1 MIAITSLPLS
11 IVADI
16 ARYLYQ
22 DWEFAKW
29 IAILVAVDTVDA
41 QGCLERIVLLEIRQE
56 NCHLHRAA
64 HPLQRSL

>member
-29 IAILVAVDTVDA
+29 IAILVAVDTVL
-41 QGCLERIVLLEIRQE
+41 GL
-56 NCHLHRAA
+56 
-64 HPLQRSL
+64 SLIHI

>member
-29 IAILVAVDTVDA
+29 IAILVAVDTVPGIVKHLMHKDA
-41 QGCLERIVLLEIRQE
+41 SSG
-56 NCHLHRAA
+56 
-64 HPLQRSL
+64 SFFSKS